1 MMKYMSIWAFAL
13 AFLGLISCS
22 DDAGLEIPPPGDNPP
37 NEFAEI
43 NDFIWSG
50 LNLYYLWQG
59 NVVDLSDDRFSTE
72 ADYQAYL
79 QESPVPEE
87 LFESLIYD
95 RQNTDFFSWIVDDYV
110 ALENQ
115 FQGISTSNG
124 VDFGL
129 SLYATGS
136 NDVFGYVRLILPD
149 SDASDKN
156 IKRGDLFI
164 AVDGN
169 PLTVNNYRELL
180 FSDNSTYSLTL
191 ATLEGNTIV
200 PTGEVVELVK
210 SEYTE
215 NPVFDVS
222 IIEEGGKRIGYL
234 HYTFFNGSF
243 ESELNA
249 AFLTLKNEGITDLVL
264 DLRYNP
270 GGYGVTALA
279 MAGMITGQFKGEVF
293 GKDEYNDKIQP
304 ELEAVDPDY
313 LIERFVDRTR
323 FSNEAINSLNLTKLH
338 VIVSDATASAG
349 ESVINGLS
357 PYIDV
362 TLIGELTYGKYT
374 GSITLYDSADFGKNG
389 ANPDHTYAMQPI
401 IVQSVNKN
409 GESAKG
415 GFEPD
420 IFQSEDIA
428 NMGIIGDS
436 NEPLLRTAINDIIG
450 VAAKLDYD
458 KIRTYDKVSDYR
470 SQNLFSNE
478 LIVDKPEIRKALS
491 KYRKSKN

>member
-1 MMKYMSIWAFAL
+1 MSKWAIAL

-22 DDAGLEIPPPGDNPP
+22 DDAGLEIPPPGGEA

-43 NDFIWSG
+43 NNFVWSG

-59 NVVDLSDDRFSTE
+59 DVDDLADDRFSTQAE
-72 ADYQAYL
+72 YQAYI
-79 QESPVPEE
+79 QDSPVPEE
-87 LFESLIYD
+87 FFESLIYD
-95 RQNTDFFSWIVDDYV
+95 RPHTDFFSWIVDDYV

-129 SLYATGS
+129 SRYDSGS
-136 NDVFGYVRLILPD
+136 SDVFGYVRLILPN

-156 IKRGDLFI
+156 IKRGDFFI

-169 PLTVNNYRELL
+169 PLTVDNYRELL
-180 FSDNSTYSLTL
+180 YSDNSTYSLTL
-191 ATLEGNTIV
+191 ANLEGNTIV

-215 NPVFDVS
+215 NPVFKVNV
-222 IIEEGGKRIGYL
+222 IEEGGKKIGYL
-234 HYTFFNGSF
+234 HYTFFNGTF
-243 ESELNA
+243 ERELNA
-249 AFLTLKNEGITDLVL
+249 AFLTLKNEGVTDLVL

-270 GGYGVTALA
+270 GGYGATALA
-279 MAGMITGQFKGEVF
+279 MASMITGQFKGEVF
-293 GKDEYNDKIQP
+293 GKDEWNDKIQS
-304 ELEAVDPDY
+304 ELEAVDPDF
-313 LIERFVDRTR
+313 LIEKFDDRTR
-323 FSNEAINSLNLTKLH
+323 FSNEAINSLNLNKLH

-349 ESVINGLS
+349 ESVINGLN

-374 GSITLYDSADFGKNG
+374 GSYTLYDSPDFGKNG

-401 IVQSVNKN
+401 VVQSVNKI

-420 IFQSEDIA
+420 IFQSEDIT

-450 VAAKLDYD
+450 VSAKIDAG
-458 KIRTYDKVSDYR
+458 KIRTFDKVSNYR
-470 SQNLFSNE
+470 SQNLFANE

-491 KYRKSKN
+491 KSRKSKN

>member
-1 MMKYMSIWAFAL
+1 MKYMSIWAFVL

-22 DDAGLEIPPPGDNPP
+22 DDAGLEIPPPGNIPP

-59 NVVDLSDDRFSTE
+59 DVADLLDDRFSTE
-72 ADYQAYL
+72 AEYQAYL
-79 QESPVPEE
+79 QNSPVPEE
-87 LFESLIYD
+87 FFESLIYD

-110 ALENQ
+110 KLENQ

-136 NDVFGYVRLILPD
+136 SDVFGYVRLILPD

-156 IKRGDLFI
+156 IKRGDFFI
-164 AVDGN
+164 AVDGI
-169 PLTVNNYRELL
+169 PLTVDNYQELL

-191 ATLEGNTIV
+191 ANIEGNTIV

-215 NPVFDVS
+215 NPVFNVS
-222 IIEEGGKRIGYL
+222 VIEEGGKRIGYL

-243 ESELNA
+243 ESELNT
-249 AFLTLKNEGITDLVL
+249 AFLTLKNEGITDFVL

-270 GGYGVTALA
+270 GGFSATALA
-279 MAGMITGQFKGEVF
+279 MASMITGQFKGEVF
-293 GKDEYNDKIQP
+293 GEDEYNDKIQS
-304 ELEAVDPDY
+304 EIEAVDPDY
-313 LIERFVDRTR
+313 LIEIFDDRTR
-323 FSNEAINSLNLTKLH
+323 FSQEAINSLNLTKIH
-338 VIVSDATASAG
+338 IIVSDATASAG
-349 ESVINGLS
+349 ESVINGLN

-374 GSITLYDSADFGKNG
+374 GSITLYDSPDFGKNG

-401 IVQSVNKN
+401 IVQSVNKI

-415 GFEPD
+415 GFEPH
-420 IFQSEDIA
+420 IFQSEDIT

-450 VAAKLDYD
+450 VAAKLDFD
-458 KIRTYDKVSDYR
+458 KIRTYDKVSNYR
-470 SQNLFSNE
+470 SQNRFANE

-491 KYRKSKN
+491 KSRKSKN